1 MNEKTKTILIVSAG
15 AVGLLAVVFV
25 IAYFVGRKSAKAQTV
40 DLPEATDWGTS
51 LTASESADIERLAK
65 ALHDDMDGLNLSH
78 DGNIYTEYA
87 ATTDRVFVGVA
98 NYFAEKYGAGENL
111 AQWIAGETFAAAKL
125 TTANMIRERLAKF
138 GIE

>member
-1 MNEKTKTILIVSAG
+1 MNTNVKTMAIIAG
-15 AVGLLAVVFV
+15 GSVFLLALIGV
-25 IAYFVGRKSAKAQTV
+25 IAYFLGRKSAKAQTV
-40 DLPEATDWGTS
+40 DLPEATDWGAS

-125 TTANMIRERLAKF
+125 VTANQIRERLAKF

>member
-1 MNEKTKTILIVSAG
+1 MFLLSLIAIV
-15 AVGLLAVVFV
+15 
-25 IAYFVGRKSAKAQTV
+25 AYFLGRKSQKAETV
-40 DLPEATDWGTS
+40 GLPSETDWGES
-51 LTASESADIERLAK
+51 LSASESADIERLAK

-125 TTANMIRERLAKF
+125 VTANQIRERLAKF